1 MFRRQKEKRINP
13 PTAAMGSP
21 TSNMFTASL
30 HPSSG
35 MQAPS
40 PLSLVSPPHHS
51 YAPRPEWPWYHS
63 PVLQDWPCRVD
74 FWTTSSWLL
83 RHHLWSHSIRQTS
96 SCLYQDLYLM
106 DFFYFSFYGNRLLMT
121 IVQKKNLILNLC
133 LFWAIILWLRWRYLY
148 RDVGCYIDWGRRLII
163 TLRSRGL
170 LTEYDS
176 MADTSFEGIS
186 NLWYKSKVEERKVL
200 I

>member
-1 MFRRQKEKRINP
+1 MRWILTTVYLFRRQKEKRINP
-13 PTAAMGSP
+13 PTAALGSP

-74 FWTTSSWLL
+74 FWTTSSWLP
-83 RHHLWSHSIRQTS
+83 RHHLWSHSIPLHIKT
-96 SCLYQDLYLM
+96 CILM
-106 DFFYFSFYGNRLLMT
+106 NFLYFSFYDNRLLMT
-121 IVQKKNLILNLC
+121 KFQMKKLIFWIPVC
-133 LFWAIILWLRWRYLY
+133 LELFLWLRWRYLY
-148 RDVGCYIDWGRRLII
+148 RHVGSYMKSF
-163 TLRSRGL
+163 SRV
-170 LTEYDS
+170 
-176 MADTSFEGIS
+176 
-186 NLWYKSKVEERKVL
+186 SKTPECEPA
-200 I
+200 

>member
-1 MFRRQKEKRINP
+1 MISEFPTQTKLSNLRLQNIVFSQKLYGKFVRWILTTVHLFRRQKEKRINP
-13 PTAAMGSP
+13 PTAALGSP

-74 FWTTSSWLL
+74 FWTTSSWLP
-83 RHHLWSHSIRQTS
+83 RHHLWSHSIFLFIATP
-96 SCLYQDLYLM
+96 LFDGI
-106 DFFYFSFYGNRLLMT
+106 SFTFLSMT
-121 IVQKKNLILNLC
+121 IDS
-133 LFWAIILWLRWRYLY
+133 WWL
-148 RDVGCYIDWGRRLII
+148 
-163 TLRSRGL
+163 
-170 LTEYDS
+170 
-176 MADTSFEGIS
+176 
-186 NLWYKSKVEERKVL
+186 
-200 I
+200 